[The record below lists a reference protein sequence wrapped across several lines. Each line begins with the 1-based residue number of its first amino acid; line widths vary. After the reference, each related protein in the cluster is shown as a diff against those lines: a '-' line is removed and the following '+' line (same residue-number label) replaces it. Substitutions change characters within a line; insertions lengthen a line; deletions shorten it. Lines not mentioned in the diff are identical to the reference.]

1 MRAPPNYGHDLI
13 IEFFDAGKS
22 VLENAR
28 MLHDMDNKK
37 SVKGWEMSIVRMK
50 NTCLQD
56 NCSCGVSVEPTLS
69 KEEQV
74 FAEKVPESYFYDQV
88 NDEYFTFLST
98 ANTMIKVSGDKHRA
112 MKTAYSSMVGKP
124 ASINEV
130 CREFGIPRAWFDEY
144 RRRHGWTHDMDIYTD
159 EQVAEGSVEQLV
171 EDLVLK
177 RRHEIHKKFE
187 SRKWKEI
194 EGDADKYRMFDTN
207 VLADFRNLIQEK
219 ASSVS
224 QLALPVSTDP
234 FSLVISPTDFHW
246 GKYGWVD
253 EVGETYN
260 FEEAK
265 SRLMGKT
272 QELISRLYSKPE
284 QIIISTGSDWFHVDN
299 DAGTTTRGTPQDMY
313 GSPAEILMT
322 GCKLAREHIDLLRQ
336 VAPVKVV
343 FMPGN
348 HDRMSAISLM
358 MYLSA
363 VYEDCDDCEVIVSP
377 ASRQYVEY
385 GNNLLGFI
393 HGDGAKNLEELMSC
407 EQRELWG
414 KCEHHTWF
422 HGHLH
427 HRKVLESKGCVIIQL
442 PSLAGHDRYHAR
454 QGYTTSKAGLAAH
467 IIDKEKGIIG
477 SMFAPVGEH

>member
-1 MRAPPNYGHDLI
+1 
-13 IEFFDAGKS
+13 
-22 VLENAR
+22 
-28 MLHDMDNKK
+28 LHDMDNKK
-37 SVKGWEMSIVRMK
+37 SVKGWEMSITKMK
-50 NTCLQD
+50 NSKKLTIEHQQVEND
-56 NCSCGVSVEPTLS
+56 NT
-69 KEEQV
+69 

-98 ANTMIKVSGDKHRA
+98 ANTMIKVEGDRHRA

-159 EQVAEGSVEQLV
+159 EQIMESNVEQLV

-177 RRHEIHKKFE
+177 RRHELHKKLE
-187 SRKWKEI
+187 RKKWKEI
-194 EGDADKYRMFDTN
+194 EEDADKYRLFETN

-219 ASSVS
+219 ATSVS
-224 QLALPVSTDP
+224 QLALPVSSDP

-299 DAGTTTRGTPQDMY
+299 DLGTTTRGTPQDMCAT
-313 GSPAEILMT
+313 PAEILIT

-336 VAPVKVV
+336 VAPVEIV
-343 FMPGN
+343 MMAGN
-348 HDRMSAISLM
+348 HDRHSSLALM

-363 VYEDCDDCEVIVSP
+363 AYEGVNDVDITIT
-377 ASRQYVEY
+377 ANNRRYIEY
-385 GNNLLGFI
+385 GNTVLGFT
-393 HGDGAKNLEELMSC
+393 HGDGLGKTALGPLMAV
-407 EQRELWG
+407 EARELWG
-414 KCEHHTWF
+414 ANEHKVWF

-427 HRKVLESKGCVIIQL
+427 HQRMHEKDGCLIIQM

-454 QGYTTSKAGLAAH
+454 SGYTTSKAGLAAYL
-467 IIDKEKGIIG
+467 IDYKEGYIG
-477 SMFAPVGEH
+477 SLFAPVSHE

>member
-13 IEFFDAGKS
+13 LEFFDANKS
-22 VLENAR
+22 IMDNAR

-37 SVKGWEMSIVRMK
+37 SVKGWEMSITKMK
-50 NTCLQD
+50 HSGILNIT
-56 NCSCGVSVEPTLS
+56 VEE
-69 KEEQV
+69 KVEKNV

-98 ANTMIKVSGDKHRA
+98 ANTMIKVEGDRHRA
-112 MKTAYSSMVGKP
+112 MKVAYSSMVGKP

-144 RRRHGWTHDMDIYTD
+144 RRRHGWTRDMDIYTD
-159 EQVAEGSVEQLV
+159 EQIMDSNVEQLV

-177 RRHEIHKKFE
+177 RRHELHKKFE
-187 SRKWKEI
+187 RKKWKEI
-194 EGDADKYRMFDTN
+194 EEDADKYRMFETN
-207 VLADFRNLIQEK
+207 VLADFKNLIQEK
-219 ASSVS
+219 ATSVS
-224 QLALPVSTDP
+224 QLSLPVSNDP

-253 EVGETYN
+253 EVGETYD
-260 FEEAK
+260 FDEAK
-265 SRLMGKT
+265 KRLMGKT
-272 QELISRLYSKPE
+272 QELIKRLYSKPE

-299 DAGTTTRGTPQDMY
+299 DAGTTTKGTPQDMI

-348 HDRMSAISLM
+348 HDRMSAIALM

-363 VYEDCDDCEVIVSP
+363 VYEDCEDCEVVVSP
-377 ASRQYVEY
+377 SSRQYVEY

-414 KCEHHTWF
+414 KCQHHTWF

-427 HRKVLESKGCVIIQL
+427 HRKVLESKGCMIIQL

-454 QGYTTSKAGLAAH
+454 QGYTTSQAGLAAH

>member
-1 MRAPPNYGHDLI
+1 MRAPPNYGNELI
-13 IEFFDAGKS
+13 LEFFDANKS
-22 VLENAR
+22 IMDNAR

-37 SVKGWEMSIVRMK
+37 SVKGWEMSITKMK
-50 NTCLQD
+50 HSGMLNIT
-56 NCSCGVSVEPTLS
+56 VEE
-69 KEEQV
+69 KVEKNV

-98 ANTMIKVSGDKHRA
+98 ANTMIKVEGDRHRA

-159 EQVAEGSVEQLV
+159 EQIMESNVEQLV

-177 RRHEIHKKFE
+177 RRHELYKKFE
-187 SRKWKEI
+187 RKKWKEI
-194 EGDADKYRMFDTN
+194 EEDADKYRMFETN
-207 VLADFRNLIQEK
+207 VLADFKNLIQEK
-219 ASSVS
+219 ATSVS
-224 QLALPVSTDP
+224 QLALPVSNDP

-253 EVGETYN
+253 EVGETYD
-260 FEEAK
+260 FDEAK
-265 SRLMGKT
+265 KRLMGKT
-272 QELISRLYSKPE
+272 QELITRLYSKPE

-299 DAGTTTRGTPQDMY
+299 DAGTTTKGTPQDMI

-348 HDRMSAISLM
+348 HDRMSAIALM

-363 VYEDCDDCEVIVSP
+363 VYEDCEDCEVVVSP
-377 ASRQYVEY
+377 SSRQYVEY

-414 KCEHHTWF
+414 KCQHHTWF

-427 HRKVLESKGCVIIQL
+427 HRKVLESKGCMIIQL

-454 QGYTTSKAGLAAH
+454 QGYTTSQAGLAAH